1 MNKAGS
7 SRRVKNFGTD
17 LKDSEVYSTLLK
29 ELEPEQCSSVMI
41 LIFLLIFLLYSR
53 ACLSHNMLKLC
64 FFSRFFSWWHRC
76 PYSSPRNSS
85 ISHILK
91 CTLAPMWLCSRIVS
105 SCARPSSFQL
115 LDGDPQTRADAL
127 IAAVTAMGINP
138 IVKSKDLSSGND
150 KLNLGLVAQIFN
162 AKPNLEP
169 ASAEEVKELGDDF
182 AKLEVRGALFFF
194 FIYVFL

>member
-1 MNKAGS
+1 
-7 SRRVKNFGTD
+7 
-17 LKDSEVYSTLLK
+17 
-29 ELEPEQCSSVMI
+29 
-41 LIFLLIFLLYSR
+41 
-53 ACLSHNMLKLC
+53 
-64 FFSRFFSWWHRC
+64 
-76 PYSSPRNSS
+76 
-85 ISHILK
+85 
-91 CTLAPMWLCSRIVS
+91 MWLCSRIVS

-169 ASAEEVKELGDDF
+169 ATAEEVKELGDDF
-182 AKLEVRGALFFF
+182 AKLEVRGALFFSIMYF
-194 FIYVFL
+194 YKNLSNVISFLRWTTKTWATPAKHALSVCG